1 MSKRQR
7 HQSTLNKWIL
17 LLFAIGITL
26 IGLSVIYFTASPVGY
41 LILGL
46 IMGFLADPMR
56 NALESYWVQFAA
68 EEIIETPTYI
78 ASAQRIQTVAPVA
91 AEVSDDPL
99 TEIDSEVDWIPPES
113 EQPLPVQVKPSQS
126 LSAEV
131 RQSLLQRTDHVVVN
145 GKCKVCGYQSSLLDH
160 YSYDPRFHYRE
171 CYVPELRSLV
181 DQIILCP
188 QRLIESHYQESEQ

>member
-68 EEIIETPTYI
+68 EEIIETPTYT
-78 ASAQRIQTVAPVA
+78 ASAQRIQTVTPDVA
-91 AEVSDDPL
+91 VSEDPL
-99 TEIDSEVDWIPPES
+99 TDLDPEADWVPPELP
-113 EQPLPVQVKPSQS
+113 EHPLPVPVEPDQS